1 MEVLEYQLPE
11 ERIAWKPKDK
21 RSDAKLLCA
30 KAGNITDE
38 KFSDISKIIGG
49 KHHLILNET
58 KVVNARLHL
67 RKVTGGVLEVFCLEP
82 AEGDITEKLAQT
94 GQVEWRCLL
103 GGAKKWKEG
112 FIVAEEF
119 YCGNKLQLKA
129 EKIGFF
135 DGAFK
140 LAFSWSSPKLS
151 FSEILEIFG
160 KTPLPPYI
168 KRSAETSDVER
179 YQTVFAKNEGSVA
192 APTASLHFTEEV
204 FGELEQVGVEQVK
217 VSLHVGAGTFKPISS
232 SVEEHIMHHEL
243 FDVHIDELRR
253 LSVLENLIAVGT
265 TAVRTVESL
274 FVLAVQLKQ
283 NGEEDLAKP
292 QIVRQWDWKS
302 QPALFKDYHEAF
314 SFLVSKFEESGVE
327 RVHGYTSLMIVP
339 GFKFKVITGLITN
352 FHMPKS
358 TLLFL
363 VSAFIGE
370 SWREVYS
377 HALENDYR
385 FLSYGDSSLLI
396 P

>member
-1 MEVLEYQLPE
+1 MKVLEYQLPE

-82 AEGDITEKLAQT
+82 AEGDITEELAQT

>member
-1 MEVLEYQLPE
+1 MKVLEYQLPE

-232 SVEEHIMHHEL
+232 SVEDHIMHHEL

>member
-67 RKVTGGVLEVFCLEP
+67 RKPTGGALEVFCLEP

-204 FGELEQVGVEQVK
+204 FRELEQVGVEQVK

>member
-1 MEVLEYQLPE
+1 MKVLEYQLPE

-67 RKVTGGVLEVFCLEP
+67 RKATGGVLEVFCLEP

>member
-1 MEVLEYQLPE
+1 MKVLEYQLPE

>member
-21 RSDAKLLCA
+21 RSDAKLLYA
-30 KAGNITDE
+30 KSGTIKDE

-67 RKVTGGVLEVFCLEP
+67 KKPTGGVLEVFCLEP

-112 FIVAEEF
+112 FILAEEL
-119 YCGNKLQLKA
+119 YGGEKLQLKA

-168 KRSAETSDVER
+168 KRSAETSDVVR

-204 FGELEQVGVEQVK
+204 FRELEQVGVEQVK
-217 VSLHVGAGTFKPISS
+217 VNLHVGAGTFKPISS

-243 FDVHIDELRR
+243 FDVHIEELRR
-253 LSVLENLIAVGT
+253 LSVLQNLIAVGT

-274 FVLAVQLKQ
+274 FILAVQLKQ
-283 NGEEDLAKP
+283 NGVEDLSKP
-292 QIVRQWDWKS
+292 QIVKQWDWKS

-314 SFLVSKFEESGVE
+314 SFLVSKCEESGVE

-339 GFKFKVITGLITN
+339 GFKFRVIKGLITN

>member
-1 MEVLEYQLPE
+1 M
-11 ERIAWKPKDK
+11 
-21 RSDAKLLCA
+21 
-30 KAGNITDE
+30 
-38 KFSDISKIIGG
+38 
-49 KHHLILNET
+49 
-58 KVVNARLHL
+58 
-67 RKVTGGVLEVFCLEP
+67 
-82 AEGDITEKLAQT
+82 
-94 GQVEWRCLL
+94 
-103 GGAKKWKEG
+103 
-112 FIVAEEF
+112 
-119 YCGNKLQLKA
+119 
-129 EKIGFF
+129 
-135 DGAFK
+135 
-140 LAFSWSSPKLS
+140 
-151 FSEILEIFG
+151 
-160 KTPLPPYI
+160 
-168 KRSAETSDVER
+168 
-179 YQTVFAKNEGSVA
+179 
-192 APTASLHFTEEV
+192 HFTEEV

>member
-1 MEVLEYQLPE
+1 MKVLEYQLPE

-168 KRSAETSDVER
+168 RRSAETSDVER

>member
-1 MEVLEYQLPE
+1 MKVLEYQLPE

-67 RKVTGGVLEVFCLEP
+67 RKPTGGALEVFCLEP

-119 YCGNKLQLKA
+119 YCGKKLQLKA

>member
-82 AEGDITEKLAQT
+82 AEGDITEELAQT

>member
-67 RKVTGGVLEVFCLEP
+67 RKATGGVLEVFCLEP

>member
-67 RKVTGGVLEVFCLEP
+67 RKPTGGVLEVFCLEP

-204 FGELEQVGVEQVK
+204 FRELEQVGVEQVK

>member
-1 MEVLEYQLPE
+1 MKVLEYQLPE

-204 FGELEQVGVEQVK
+204 FGELEQVGIEQVK

>member
-67 RKVTGGVLEVFCLEP
+67 RKSTGGALEVFCLEP

-204 FGELEQVGVEQVK
+204 FRELEQVGVEQVK

>member
-1 MEVLEYQLPE
+1 MEVLEYQLPDE
-11 ERIAWKPKDK
+11 KIAWKPKDK

-30 KAGNITDE
+30 KSGNITDE

-67 RKVTGGVLEVFCLEP
+67 RKATGGVLEVFCLEP

-119 YCGNKLQLKA
+119 YCGKKLQLKA

-168 KRSAETSDVER
+168 KRSGETSDVER

-314 SFLVSKFEESGVE
+314 SFLVSQFEESGVE

-370 SWREVYS
+370 SWREVYC

>member
-1 MEVLEYQLPE
+1 MKVLEYQLPE

-204 FGELEQVGVEQVK
+204 FRELEQVGVEQVK

>member
-1 MEVLEYQLPE
+1 MKVLEYQLPE

-67 RKVTGGVLEVFCLEP
+67 RKPTGGALEVFCLEP

-204 FGELEQVGVEQVK
+204 FRELEQVGVEQVK

>member
-1 MEVLEYQLPE
+1 MKVLEYQLPE

-21 RSDAKLLCA
+21 RSDAKLLYA
-30 KAGNITDE
+30 KSGNITDK
-38 KFSDISKIIGG
+38 KFSDVSKIIGG
-49 KHHLILNET
+49 KYHLILNET

-67 RKVTGGVLEVFCLEP
+67 KNPTGGSLEVFCLEP
-82 AEGDITEKLAQT
+82 EGGDISEKLAQT
-94 GQVEWRCLL
+94 DQVEWRCLL

-119 YCGNKLQLKA
+119 YAGKKLQLKA

-135 DGAFK
+135 NGAFK

-168 KRSAETSDVER
+168 KRSAETSDITR

-192 APTASLHFTEEV
+192 APTASLHFTE
-204 FGELEQVGVEQVK
+204 GILHKLGQVGVEQVK
-217 VSLHVGAGTFKPISS
+217 VNLHVGAGTFKPISS
-232 SVEEHIMHHEL
+232 LVDEHIMHHEL

-274 FVLAVQLKQ
+274 FILAVQLKQ
-283 NGEEDLAKP
+283 NGAENLAKP
-292 QIVRQWDWKS
+292 QIVKQWDWKS
-302 QPALFKDYHEAF
+302 QPLLFGDYHDAF
-314 SFLVSKFEESGVE
+314 SFLVSKCEESGLEKVY
-327 RVHGYTSLMIVP
+327 GYTSLMIVP

-377 HALENDYR
+377 HALGNDYR

>member
-204 FGELEQVGVEQVK
+204 FRELEQVGVEQVK

-232 SVEEHIMHHEL
+232 SVEDHIMHHEL

>member
-1 MEVLEYQLPE
+1 MKVLEYQLPE

-67 RKVTGGVLEVFCLEP
+67 RKSTGGALEVFCLEP